1 MAPST
6 ASNDTVYQ
14 FRLGKQEKEESFSV
28 IKSYGMKPSQA
39 IRMFLQEVWKTKK
52 IPLSLDY
59 TPNEKTKKV
68 LRTPKEKL
76 GFTPVENA
84 SDLLKI

>member
-39 IRMFLQEVWKTKK
+39 IRMFLQEV
-52 IPLSLDY
+52 
-59 TPNEKTKKV
+59 
-68 LRTPKEKL
+68 
-76 GFTPVENA
+76 
-84 SDLLKI
+84 